1 MDWVAL
7 GRTQFSASIAI
18 LGRLSS
24 AGIEPLT
31 VAVGQAICSRI
42 PIGVHGE
49 KVLKEAMAQ
58 LQACS
63 SFADVVW
70 FGVGVQHILRTLI
83 QTSQGSSL
91 VALCAAL
98 GEGFTQSTSALI
110 INETAQFCG
119 SPQDLSPSFSQWE
132 ALIRVSSCALTSSTF
147 GLRFHQ
153 MLKLDDLPS
162 EGLSCVGR
170 VFYIRQGYDF
180 VRQCFHQ
187 SYVNSFHLGGRVE
200 FKSMLQETFGWF
212 AAALISPQPQ
222 SWWSGTS
229 LMPAQ
234 KLDDFFVSLYL
245 AGAVAYVS
253 WTAEKCRYQS
263 SIDFLRSA
271 FAWIPELRQNEARLL
286 ETARHYDTHRPK
298 RQEIVDTYYA
308 ARAGIQSQCRC
319 EDYVDSKQAGVGHF
333 SKIGSS
339 PTAMS
344 DGMIYGFIDPIQSL
358 SDRYEK
364 ASMIHIGA
372 GSIQVGNRLY
382 DRILD
387 EYYPEGNAVATY
399 AAYRTESH
407 NTISNVLTL
416 DTTTQ
421 DLHLQAVVDQSFNLS
436 FWYRSSCRSG
446 HLLISPS
453 KFVRTLL
460 RAVEYKF
467 ENFQASSQLP
477 SNQLNLEGYSVVFG
491 EGDLRNVQSGG
502 LIVRPHYGNMLGR
515 CIALMTTKPPLAFVN
530 SDQDLEEAYEAFKKW
545 RSDPFDQRYHIIV

>member
-1 MDWVAL
+1 MV
-7 GRTQFSASIAI
+7 R
-18 LGRLSS
+18 
-24 AGIEPLT
+24 
-31 VAVGQAICSRI
+31 
-42 PIGVHGE
+42 
-49 KVLKEAMAQ
+49 
-58 LQACS
+58 
-63 SFADVVW
+63 
-70 FGVGVQHILRTLI
+70 
-83 QTSQGSSL
+83 SQDESL
-91 VALCAAL
+91 VFANFDIREKNA
-98 GEGFTQSTSALI
+98 QI
-110 INETAQFCG
+110 IVYFA
-119 SPQDLSPSFSQWE
+119 
-132 ALIRVSSCALTSSTF
+132 
-147 GLRFHQ
+147 
-153 MLKLDDLPS
+153 DDLPS

-333 SKIGSS
+333 SKVCFARLADLLLLLSFLFGRLTLHGRLLPKRTGIWRLYESMTTNREGFLDLHGYKRVLKDWKSLQELFCRDGLTQLSLSSQFSTYFLLFSGQKPNIQIGSS